1 MIMHNLWRLIR
12 NILSI
17 SMYIFLFCSANA
29 LITDL
34 PDFIPLI
41 EMNITENKSLIKGSA
56 KALPLRWGEDTVQDY
71 FHYILL
77 ADCIYY
83 EEVSFFSLTMLKFI
97 TKITSK
103 RVAKNVHRFM
113 QRT

>member
-1 MIMHNLWRLIR
+1 
-12 NILSI
+12 
-17 SMYIFLFCSANA
+17 MYIFLFCSANA

-83 EEVSFFSLTMLKFI
+83 EEVPFFSFDDVEVHYKNYFKKRSDKCTQVYAAHLKL
-97 TKITSK
+97 
-103 RVAKNVHRFM
+103 
-113 QRT
+113 

>member
-1 MIMHNLWRLIR
+1 
-12 NILSI
+12 
-17 SMYIFLFCSANA
+17 MYIFLFCSANA

-83 EEVSFFSLTMLKFI
+83 EEVPFFSLTMLKFI

>member
-1 MIMHNLWRLIR
+1 M
-12 NILSI
+12 
-17 SMYIFLFCSANA
+17 
-29 LITDL
+29 

-83 EEVSFFSLTMLKFI
+83 EEVPFFFFEDVEVQYKSYFKKSSEKCTQVYAAHLKL
-97 TKITSK
+97 
-103 RVAKNVHRFM
+103 
-113 QRT
+113 

>member
-1 MIMHNLWRLIR
+1 
-12 NILSI
+12 
-17 SMYIFLFCSANA
+17 MYIFLFCSANA

-77 ADCIYY
+77 TDCIYY

>member
-1 MIMHNLWRLIR
+1 
-12 NILSI
+12 
-17 SMYIFLFCSANA
+17 MYNFLFCSANA

-83 EEVSFFSLTMLKFI
+83 EEVPFFFPLTMLKFI

-113 QRT
+113 QPT

>member
-1 MIMHNLWRLIR
+1 
-12 NILSI
+12 
-17 SMYIFLFCSANA
+17 MYIFLFCSANA
-29 LITDL
+29 VITDL

-83 EEVSFFSLTMLKFI
+83 EEVSFFFLTMLKFI

>member
-1 MIMHNLWRLIR
+1 
-12 NILSI
+12 
-17 SMYIFLFCSANA
+17 MYIFLFCSANA
-29 LITDL
+29 VITDL

-103 RVAKNVHRFM
+103 RVAINVHRFM
-113 QRT
+113 QRI

>member
-1 MIMHNLWRLIR
+1 
-12 NILSI
+12 
-17 SMYIFLFCSANA
+17 MYNFLFCSANA

-83 EEVSFFSLTMLKFI
+83 EEVPFFSLRMLKFN
-97 TKITSK
+97 TKVTSK

>member
-1 MIMHNLWRLIR
+1 
-12 NILSI
+12 
-17 SMYIFLFCSANA
+17 MYNFLFCSANA

-83 EEVSFFSLTMLKFI
+83 EEVPFFSMLKFI

-103 RVAKNVHRFM
+103 RVAINVHRFM
-113 QRT
+113 QRI